1 MRTQC
6 LFSLL
11 NRVTEKAAVK
21 NSELKQIGPL
31 KVSPMGL
38 GTWAWG
44 NQLLWGYDK
53 SMDEEL
59 QQLFNLVV
67 SKGINIFDTAD
78 SYGTFKLSLPH
89 PAYATMPEIK
99 LIPFF
104 LWLSRKHT
112 EAGLNC
118 FAIALQVLAC

>member
-1 MRTQC
+1 MRVQS
-6 LFSLL
+6 LFSFLS
-11 NRVTEKAAVK
+11 RATDRTAVK
-21 NSELKQIGPL
+21 PNEQKQIGPL

-53 SMDEEL
+53 SMDQEL

-78 SYGTFKLSLPH
+78 SYGKHLRPSLTLQ
-89 PAYATMPEIK
+89 AGNFGSAGLFL
-99 LIPFF
+99 LIPVQ
-104 LWLSRKHT
+104 SAT
-112 EAGLNC
+112 
-118 FAIALQVLAC
+118 V

>member
-1 MRTQC
+1 MFNQ
-6 LFSLL
+6 
-11 NRVTEKAAVK
+11 VTSQTVFKPK
-21 NSELKQIGPL
+21 DQKQIGPL

-53 SMDEEL
+53 SMDPEL

-78 SYGTFKLSLPH
+78 SYGMSL
-89 PAYATMPEIK
+89 YI
-99 LIPFF
+99 
-104 LWLSRKHT
+104 
-112 EAGLNC
+112 C
-118 FAIALQVLAC
+118 

>member
-1 MRTQC
+1 MDRT
-6 LFSLL
+6 
-11 NRVTEKAAVK
+11 AVK
-21 NSELKQIGPL
+21 PNDQKQIGPL

-53 SMDEEL
+53 SMDQEL

-78 SYGTFKLSLPH
+78 SYGKHLRPSLTLQ
-89 PAYATMPEIK
+89 AGNFGSAGLFL
-99 LIPFF
+99 LIPVQ
-104 LWLSRKHT
+104 SAT
-112 EAGLNC
+112 
-118 FAIALQVLAC
+118 V

>member
-6 LFSLL
+6 LFSFL
-11 NRVTEKAAVK
+11 NRVTKKAAK
-21 NSELKQIGPL
+21 SSEQKQIGPL

-53 SMDEEL
+53 SMDQEL

-78 SYGTFKLSLPH
+78 SYGTLELIPQH
-89 PAYATMPEIK
+89 RVYATPPKIQ
-99 LIPFF
+99 
-104 LWLSRKHT
+104 S
-112 EAGLNC
+112 
-118 FAIALQVLAC
+118 

>member
-1 MRTQC
+1 MELKLQTGPCLSREHFRCSTRAFVRSKRPTACRRSVTTQS
-6 LFSLL
+6 LFNLF
-11 NRVTEKAAVK
+11 NQVTSQTAFKPREQ
-21 NSELKQIGPL
+21 KQIGPL

-53 SMDEEL
+53 SMDPEL

-78 SYGTFKLSLPH
+78 SYGMSL
-89 PAYATMPEIK
+89 
-99 LIPFF
+99 
-104 LWLSRKHT
+104 
-112 EAGLNC
+112 
-118 FAIALQVLAC
+118 

>member
-1 MRTQC
+1 MEVNIQKTPCISCGQFRHSTCAFFRSKQPAACRRSVTTQS
-6 LFSLL
+6 LFNLF
-11 NRVTEKAAVK
+11 NQVTSQKAFK
-21 NSELKQIGPL
+21 PKEQKQIGPL

-53 SMDEEL
+53 SMDPEL

-78 SYGTFKLSLPH
+78 SYGMSL
-89 PAYATMPEIK
+89 Y
-99 LIPFF
+99 
-104 LWLSRKHT
+104 
-112 EAGLNC
+112 NC
-118 FAIALQVLAC
+118 

>member
-6 LFSLL
+6 LFSFL
-11 NRVTEKAAVK
+11 NRVTEKRTVK
-21 NSELKQIGPL
+21 SSEQKQIGPL

-53 SMDEEL
+53 SMDQEL

-67 SKGINIFDTAD
+67 SKGINMFDTAD
-78 SYGTFKLSLPH
+78 SYGTLELNFSLC
-89 PAYATMPEIK
+89 YAI
-99 LIPFF
+99 
-104 LWLSRKHT
+104 
-112 EAGLNC
+112 
-118 FAIALQVLAC
+118 